1 MDSMDSWL
9 LVTDV
14 DDTLVGDDEALTR
27 FVAATAAAPLLVVLN
42 SSRPIASV
50 LRTVADHGVFPDIAG
65 VIGALGTE
73 IELDGAPA
81 AGWDEQFA
89 GFDPERIAATLD
101 PFDPVPHRA
110 EYQRPRKASFAI
122 DPTRWAAATEA
133 LAALRPAVE
142 VITSGDSNFDVI
154 PANAG
159 KGHALRF
166 VAGALEVPME
176 RVVAAG
182 DSEND
187 RDALLAA
194 NAVLVGNA
202 TVGIRRLM
210 AGHPTFEAD
219 GFRADGVLEG
229 LVQYGLPLHEE
240 PVPTRENPVSDKASS

>member
-1 MDSMDSWL
+1 METWL

-14 DDTLVGDDEALTR
+14 DDTLVGDDDALTR
-27 FVAATAAAPLLVVLN
+27 FVAAVRGAPLQVVLN

-50 LRTVADHGVFPDIAG
+50 LATVAGLDEFPDIAG

-73 IELDGAPA
+73 IELDRAPA
-81 AGWDEQFA
+81 PGWDEQFA
-89 GFDPERIAATLD
+89 GFDPAHITAELA
-101 PFDPVPHRA
+101 PFDPVPHRP

-122 DPTRWAAATEA
+122 EPTLWEAASEKMSAV
-133 LAALRPAVE
+133 RPAVK
-142 VITSGDSNFDVI
+142 VITSGATNFDVI
-154 PANAG
+154 PAGAG

-166 VAGALEVPME
+166 VADALGIPPD

-202 TVGIRRLM
+202 TPGIRRLM
-210 AGHPTFEAD
+210 EGHPTFEAD
-219 GFRADGVLEG
+219 GFRADGVLQG
-229 LVQYGLPLHEE
+229 LIHYGLPLSN
-240 PVPTRENPVSDKASS
+240 TPVSEEARS